1 MCGSTP
7 SSEQVASRSAR
18 LSYFG
23 LTLISVITAW
33 AHQDRAVVGAA
44 PGAVLHALLLLPGV
58 RVDRV
63 RARRLLPPRP
73 DDHLHRVGLRPQR
86 GHHQQGW
93 HGERDGSL
101 AHPDPRPLVP
111 GLRHGDLHDLHWLH
125 VVRRG
130 DRDRRGGGRVRAVP
144 LLQLFQPHHLLLP
157 HAGLVPGDGV
167 DARDGDH
174 ALDVRRVFPFV
185 AMDSMYTGP
194 PEMIPAVTIII
205 AVVMMGYASVTIS
218 ASKSFS
224 GDGGSPKKGGSNLGP
239 DGMMQE
245 REVPLVSLD
254 QVSVDP
260 ASTENTMNN
269 EDDEKTGVQL
279 SGPVGYNIA
288 AFHFAFML
296 GMCYVGMQ
304 LTNWNEDFAKGSV
317 DKGSTSMW
325 IKIAD
330 SWILAIAYLW
340 AMVAP
345 KVLSNRSFS

>member
-1 MCGSTP
+1 ML
-7 SSEQVASRSAR
+7 SA
-18 LSYFG
+18 
-23 LTLISVITAW
+23 
-33 AHQDRAVVGAA
+33 
-44 PGAVLHALLLLPGV
+44 
-58 RVDRV
+58 
-63 RARRLLPPRP
+63 
-73 DDHLHRVGLRPQR
+73 
-86 GHHQQGW
+86 
-93 HGERDGSL
+93 
-101 AHPDPRPLVP
+101 
-111 GLRHGDLHDLHWLH
+111 
-125 VVRRG
+125 
-130 DRDRRGGGRVRAVP
+130 
-144 LLQLFQPHHLLLP
+144 LFAQTHCNE
-157 HAGLVPGDGV
+157 
-167 DARDGDH
+167 
-174 ALDVRRVFPFV
+174 FV